1 MKNRNNHNNNIFPS
15 GKILRDCRYYRG
27 DRPCLYHKKEGVKCG
42 DCRHYS
48 PFSERILIIKL
59 DALGDVLRTTALLP
73 AFKERYPDSQI
84 TWITLSGALPLFINN
99 PYVDRVIPLEPDGL
113 ITLLSEKF
121 SLAINLDTSP
131 RAAGLLTAASAPVKK
146 GFDLDQLGQVK
157 AANPEAGQWLEMS
170 VFDDIKKANR
180 ETYQT
185 IAARIAGLSSAGE
198 IVLPLEDGEKKF
210 ARDFA
215 RRHGLTGSELRI
227 GLNTG
232 GGGRWEFKK
241 WTREST
247 LELARRA
254 AGELNARVLLYGGPA
269 EADRNSWLKSRAG
282 DLLIDT
288 GCHNSLRQF
297 FSLLSICDILV
308 SSDTLALHAALGLGK
323 KVVGLF
329 GPTSPWEIEFYGRG
343 RRVIA
348 PVDCQCCYLPT
359 CRVQPNCME
368 MITPEMVFEAV
379 RELL

>member
-1 MKNRNNHNNNIFPS
+1 MKRRDNQNTNIFPP

-27 DRPCLYHKKEGVKCG
+27 DRPCVYHKKEGVKCA
-42 DCRHYS
+42 DCRYYS
-48 PFSERILIIKL
+48 PFSEKILIIKL

-73 AFKERYPDSQI
+73 VLRELHPRSQI
-84 TWITLSGALPLFINN
+84 SWITLAGALPLFINN
-99 PYVDRVIPLEPDGL
+99 PYVDRVMSLEPDGL
-113 ITLLSEKF
+113 IALLSEEF

-131 RAAGLLTAASAPVKK
+131 RAAGLLSAATALVKK
-146 GFDLDQLGQVK
+146 GFVLDELGQVK
-157 AANPEAGQWLEMS
+157 AANPEAEQWLEMS

-185 IAARIAGLSSAGE
+185 IAARITGLPSAGE
-198 IVLPLEDGEKKF
+198 IVLRLGEEEEEF

-215 RRHGLTGSELRI
+215 RKNGLEEGELLI

-241 WTREST
+241 WTREAT
-247 LELARRA
+247 LELARRC
-254 AGELNARVLLYGGPA
+254 AGELNARVLLYGGPPE
-269 EADRNSWLKSRAG
+269 EARNQWIKSRAG

-288 GCHNSLRQF
+288 GCRNSLRQF
-297 FSLLSICDILV
+297 FSLLSLSDILV
-308 SSDTLALHAALGLGK
+308 SSDTMALHAALGLGK

-329 GPTSPWEIEFYGRG
+329 GPTSPWEIELYGRG

-348 PVDCQCCYLPT
+348 PVECQCCYLPT
-359 CRVQPNCME
+359 CSVRPNCME
-368 MITPEMVFEAV
+368 TITPDMVLEAV